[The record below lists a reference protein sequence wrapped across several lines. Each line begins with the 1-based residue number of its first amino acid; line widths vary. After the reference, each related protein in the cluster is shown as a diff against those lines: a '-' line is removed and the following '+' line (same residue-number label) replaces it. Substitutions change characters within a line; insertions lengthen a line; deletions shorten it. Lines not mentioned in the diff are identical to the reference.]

1 MQILSINV
9 GQVRPLRVGER
20 NLPSAIGKQS
30 VTGDVGAVGDAGAVT
45 VGRLGLGGDTQADDS
60 IHGGLSKAVYAYPI
74 EHYAL
79 WQQLRLDHG
88 VSLFDETLPHGFMGE
103 NLTISGLLEHEVW
116 AGDELH
122 FPDCVLR
129 VTEARSPCGKF
140 AAVMGFAGAPK
151 AMFEGNTCG
160 FYLAVDTPGTLQAGQ
175 HFTLQPGSRSV
186 SIATSLQSKRYKHLR

>member
-1 MQILSINV
+1 MQLLSINV

-30 VTGDVGAVGDAGAVT
+30 VAGAVT
-45 VGRLGLGGDTQADDS
+45 LQRLGLNGDTQADDS
-60 IHGGLSKAVYAYPI
+60 VHGGLSKAVYAYPI

-88 VSLFDETLPHGFMGE
+88 VSMFDETLPHGFMGE

-140 AAVMGFAGAPK
+140 AAIMGFEGAPR
-151 AMFEGNTCG
+151 AMFEHGGCG
-160 FYLAVDTPGTLQAGQ
+160 FYLAVDVPGTLQAGQ
-175 HFTLQPGSRSV
+175 SFTLKPGSRSV
-186 SIATSLQSKRYKHLR
+186 SIVTSLQAKRYKHMR

>member
-1 MQILSINV
+1 MQLLSINV

-30 VTGDVGAVGDAGAVT
+30 VAGAVS
-45 VGRLGLGGDTQADDS
+45 VARLGLGGDTQADDS
-60 IHGGLSKAVYAYPI
+60 VHGGLSKAVYAYPI

-103 NLTISGLLEHEVW
+103 NLTLSGLLEHEVW
-116 AGDELH
+116 VGDELH

-129 VTEARSPCGKF
+129 VTEPREPCGKF
-140 AAVMGFAGAPK
+140 AAVMGFGQAGK
-151 AMFEGNTCG
+151 AMFEHGVCG
-160 FYLAVDTPGTLQAGQ
+160 FYLAVDVPGTLQAGQ
-175 HFTLQPGSRSV
+175 RFTLQPGSRSLG
-186 SIATSLQSKRYKHLR
+186 IPQALQAKRLKHLR

>member
-1 MQILSINV
+1 MQLLSINI

-30 VTGDVGAVGDAGAVT
+30 VAGAVS
-45 VGRLGLGGDTQADDS
+45 VARLGLNGDTQADD
-60 IHGGLSKAVYAYPI
+60 IVHGGLSKAVYAYPI

-88 VSLFDETLPHGFMGE
+88 VSLFDEALPHGFMGE
-103 NLTISGLLEHEVW
+103 NLTLSGLLEHEVW

-140 AAVMGFAGAPK
+140 AAIMGFEGAPK
-151 AMFEGNTCG
+151 AMFEHGVCG

-175 HFTLQPGSRSV
+175 SFTLKPGSRSV
-186 SIATSLQSKRYKHLR
+186 SISTSLQAKRYKHLR

>member
-1 MQILSINV
+1 VQLLSINV

-30 VTGDVGAVGDAGAVT
+30 VAGAVN

-60 IHGGLSKAVYAYPI
+60 VHGGLSKAVYAYPI

-103 NLTISGLLEHEVW
+103 NLTLSGLLEHEVW

-140 AAVMGFAGAPK
+140 AAIMGFEGAPK
-151 AMFEGNTCG
+151 AMFEHGVCG
-160 FYLAVDTPGTLQAGQ
+160 FYLAVDVPGTLKAGQ
-175 HFTLQPGSRSV
+175 SFTLKPGSRSV
-186 SIATSLQSKRYKHLR
+186 SIVTSLQAKRYKHLR

>member
-1 MQILSINV
+1 VQVLSINV

-30 VTGDVGAVGDAGAVT
+30 VAGAVALK
-45 VGRLGLGGDTQADDS
+45 RLGLGGDTQADDS

-88 VSLFDETLPHGFMGE
+88 VSLFDEALPHGFMGE

-140 AAVMGFAGAPK
+140 AAIMGFEGAPK
-151 AMFEGNTCG
+151 AMFEHGVCG
-160 FYLAVDTPGTLQAGQ
+160 YYLAVDVPGTLKAGQ
-175 HFTLQPGSRSV
+175 SFTLKPGSRSV
-186 SIATSLQSKRYKHLR
+186 SISTSLQAKRYKHLR